1 MKNIKIFV
9 LLLYAVFALIS
20 CTMQKDKSFETKPT
34 KEDVINV
41 LSNSE
46 LSRGNAF
53 TSRTIYEKG
62 EFSKQIKN
70 FEVVIT
76 DYLSVSP
83 DGARGYKVEFKV
95 TEKSGEYSFMGEI
108 LFLKWES
115 GWRAVTDGH
124 IYIH

>member
-9 LLLYAVFALIS
+9 LLLYAVFVLIG
-20 CTMQKDKSFETKPT
+20 CTMQKGKSFETKPI

-41 LSNSE
+41 LSNST
-46 LSRGNAF
+46 LSRGNSF
-53 TSRTIYEKG
+53 SSRRIYDEG
-62 EFSKQIKN
+62 EFGKQIKN

-83 DGARGYKVEFKV
+83 DGARGYKVEFKA
-95 TEKSGEYSFMGEI
+95 TNKSDGYSFMGEI

-124 IYIH
+124 IYIR